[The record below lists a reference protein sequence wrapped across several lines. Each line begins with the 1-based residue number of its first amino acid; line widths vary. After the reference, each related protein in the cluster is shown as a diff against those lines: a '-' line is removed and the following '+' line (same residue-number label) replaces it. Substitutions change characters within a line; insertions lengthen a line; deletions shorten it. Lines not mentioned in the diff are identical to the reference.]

1 MKYKKSPLDRFLEQ
15 RINDNAK
22 ELKQTLNETLRMEQN
37 CLEQIRHSINHCK
50 NNIAVCEKQI
60 KKCSSA
66 SLAILETKKS
76 AFKDNLLIWNT
87 MGHIQMA
94 SIEMKEYMKRL
105 SVESIDE
112 WKSEMLLNQYIQRYM
127 KLLKSWL
134 TLPPIFSNLSSIIF
148 RIMTIEHLL
157 MYEKNFADL
166 ESRILLN

>member
-1 MKYKKSPLDRFLEQ
+1 MKYKKSLLDSFLEQ

-22 ELKQTLNETLRMEQN
+22 ELKHTLNETLEMEQN

-94 SIEMKEYMKRL
+94 SIEMKEYLKRL
-105 SVESIDE
+105 SVDGIDE
-112 WKSEMLLNQYIQRYM
+112 WEQRDERYM
-127 KLLKSWL
+127 KLRKSWL